1 MIRYA
6 LICHDCA
13 AEFEAWFA
21 SSEGYDDQSGRGL
34 VTCAVCGG
42 SHVGKQIMAPA
53 VSGTKKS
60 AGGDPA
66 EALAHKVAEAAR
78 QHVADN
84 FDYVGRDF
92 AHEARAMYYGD
103 VEERPIWGATTVD
116 EAKALKDEGVPASP
130 LPAPFVPER
139 PREPDESLN

>member
-6 LICHDCA
+6 LICHDCE

-21 SSEGYDDQSGRGL
+21 SSDAYDTQAKRGL
-34 VTCAVCGG
+34 VTCAACD
-42 SHVGKQIMAPA
+42 SANVGKQIMAPA
-53 VSGTKKS
+53 VSGTKRKG
-60 AGGDPA
+60 AGDPA
-66 EALAHKVAEAAR
+66 EALTRKVVEAAR

-103 VEERPIWGATTVD
+103 TEERPIWGATTPE
-116 EAKALKDEGVPASP
+116 EAKELKEEGVPASP
-130 LPAPFVPER
+130 LPEPFVPPR